1 MKAVIGGVVLGLL
14 LGASGAE
21 AGLFGSKKKL
31 PRPIDWPVVRPKV
44 QEGHKPGK
52 RQRHPAVSAVEL
64 NLPARA

>member
-1 MKAVIGGVVLGLL
+1 MKVMVGLVALGLL

-31 PRPIDWPVVRPKV
+31 PRPIDSPVVRPKV

-52 RQRHPAVSAVEL
+52 RQRHAVVSSVEL
-64 NLPARA
+64 SLPAQA

>member
-1 MKAVIGGVVLGLL
+1 MKAVIGVLALGLL

-52 RQRHPAVSAVEL
+52 RQRHPTVSSLEL
-64 NLPARA
+64 NLPAHA

>member
-1 MKAVIGGVVLGLL
+1 MKSIVGLVALGLL

-31 PRPIDWPVVRPKV
+31 PRPIDSPIVRPKV

-52 RQRHPAVSAVEL
+52 RQRHPVVASVDLS
-64 NLPARA
+64 LPAQV

>member
-1 MKAVIGGVVLGLL
+1 MKVMVGLVALGLL

-31 PRPIDWPVVRPKV
+31 PRPIDSPVVRPKV

-52 RQRHPAVSAVEL
+52 RQRHTAVSSVEL
-64 NLPARA
+64 SLPAQA

>member
-1 MKAVIGGVVLGLL
+1 MKVMVGLVALGLL

-31 PRPIDWPVVRPKV
+31 PRPIDSPVLRPKV

-52 RQRHPAVSAVEL
+52 RQRHPAVSSVEL
-64 NLPARA
+64 SLPAQA